1 MTTSPQGTEQPPL
14 TDEELAQYAELIDL
28 HRQYGPALSIEGEV
42 RLLVEVMRLRSMK
55 CATCGKRIGY
65 INHKGHLLGWGCAD
79 GEECAENA
87 MAAEVDRLRAE
98 LAEAPSRR
106 DLLVAEERM
115 RSAEL
120 GQHKAEVER
129 DEARAELDAIGRM
142 LASIPEADEP
152 ESVKDKAW
160 AALNAIT
167 KRNNDLR
174 VDNTALAASLAAVKA
189 LHQPIREGGQGFY
202 DDGRYGYIEP
212 ACETC
217 GTADE
222 YAVEWPCATA
232 RALGEDGGTENG

>member
-1 MTTSPQGTEQPPL
+1 MCSCPAHQALVDCTCQCDH
-14 TDEELAQYAELIDL
+14 TDD
-28 HRQYGPALSIEGEV
+28 
-42 RLLVEVMRLRSMK
+42 RLRQH
-55 CATCGKRIGY
+55 RDR
-65 INHKGHLLGWGCAD
+65 NRELQ
-79 GEECAENA
+79 
-87 MAAEVDRLRAE
+87 AEVDRLRAE
-98 LAEAPSRR
+98 LAEMMRRPGVLAIQLAEIGGMVGYPDPSGIVDAVRAALAEAPSRR

-115 RSAEL
+115 RSAEP

-174 VDNTALAASLAAVKA
+174 VDNTALAAKLAAIKA
-189 LHQPIREGGQGFY
+189 LHRPIREGGQGFY
-202 DDGRYGYIEP
+202 DNGRYGYIEP

-217 GTADE
+217 GTSDE
-222 YAVEWPCATA
+222 YAVEWPCSTA
-232 RALGEDGGTENG
+232 RALGEDGGTDE